1 MNLEFIQYYQQ
12 RVENCLKNILPPSP
26 PEPLSLNQAMT
37 YAVLAGGKRIRPILC
52 YLTGEMLQV
61 DIASLDDAACAL
73 ELIHTYSLIHDDLP
87 AMDDDDLR
95 RGMPTCHIAFNEAT
109 AILAGDALQSLA
121 FEILSRSS
129 EAPSPTPQQRLNMV
143 HLLAQSSGAAGMA
156 GGQALDL
163 SAEGQ
168 EINLSALQT
177 LHAKKTGALIRA
189 SILMPA
195 QCVTINPQLR
205 QALEKF
211 THNIGLAFQIQDD
224 ILDEEGTRL
233 EMGKPPGSDRKH
245 DKSTYPALIG
255 LKQAKVMAQEL
266 LQHALQA
273 LAPFGDAALPL
284 KQLSQFITSRRT

>member
-12 RVENCLKNILPPSP
+12 RVENCLKNILPPSAP
-26 PEPLSLNQAMT
+26 DPQDLNQAMT

-87 AMDDDDLR
+87 AMDDDELR

-121 FEILSRSS
+121 FEILSRGS
-129 EAPSPTPQQRLNMV
+129 ETPSPTPQQRLNMV
-143 HLLAQSSGAAGMA
+143 HLLAQSSGTTGMA

-163 SAEGQ
+163 SAEGR

-195 QCVTINPQLR
+195 QCVAITPQQL
-205 QALEKF
+205 QALETF

-224 ILDEEGTRL
+224 ILDEEGTSL
-233 EMGKPPGSDRKH
+233 EMGKPQGSDRKH
-245 DKSTYPALIG
+245 NKSTYPALIG

-266 LQHALQA
+266 LHHALQA
-273 LAPFGDAALPL
+273 LTPFGDAALPL

>member
-12 RVENCLKNILPPSP
+12 RVDNCLKNILPPSA
-26 PEPLSLNQAMT
+26 PEPQNLNQAMA

-121 FEILSRSS
+121 FEILSRGSK
-129 EAPSPTPQQRLNMV
+129 APSPTPQQRLNMV
-143 HLLAQSSGAAGMA
+143 HLLAQSSGTTGMA

-163 SAEGQ
+163 SAEGR

-195 QCVTINPQLR
+195 QCTAITPQQL
-205 QALEKF
+205 QALETF

-224 ILDEEGTRL
+224 ILDEEGTSL
-233 EMGKPPGSDRKH
+233 EMGKPQGSDRKH
-245 DKSTYPALIG
+245 NKSTYPALIG

-273 LAPFGDAALPL
+273 LTPFGDAALPL

>member
-1 MNLEFIQYYQQ
+1 MSLEFIQPYQQ
-12 RVENCLKNILPPSP
+12 RVESCLKNILPPP
-26 PEPLSLNQAMT
+26 QTAPQNLNQAMT
-37 YAVLAGGKRIRPILC
+37 YAVLAGGKRMRPILC

-61 DIASLDDAACAL
+61 DIACLDDAACAL

-87 AMDDDDLR
+87 AMDDDELR
-95 RGMPTCHIAFNEAT
+95 RGIPTCHIAFNEAT

-121 FEILSRSS
+121 FEILSRHS
-129 EAPSPTPQQRLNMV
+129 ETPLPTPQQRLNMV
-143 HLLAQSSGAAGMA
+143 HLLAQGSGAAGMV

-168 EINLSALQT
+168 SIPLSALQT

-195 QCVTINPQLR
+195 QCVSINWQQQ

-224 ILDEEGTRL
+224 ILDEEGTSV
-233 EMGKPPGSDRKH
+233 EMGKPQGSDRKH
-245 DKSTYPALIG
+245 NKSTYPALIG

-266 LQHALQA
+266 LQQALQA
-273 LAPFGDAALPL
+273 LIPFGDAALPL